1 MGAAIVPRSTSGL
14 SADGLLVRRAWPLA
28 RRLGR
33 SSLVRLAGDVGL
45 RAKEGSGMSI
55 NTYRGLLYKL
65 ARIMGDVNA
74 AQKGKIGRR
83 VARRAVGRLT
93 GRGLGRLFR

>member
-1 MGAAIVPRSTSGL
+1 MRYDERRHSPEGSSAIAAHPS
-14 SADGLLVRRAWPLA
+14 
-28 RRLGR
+28 RRLCRIAPKGK
-33 SSLVRLAGDVGL
+33 GG
-45 RAKEGSGMSI
+45 GTSI